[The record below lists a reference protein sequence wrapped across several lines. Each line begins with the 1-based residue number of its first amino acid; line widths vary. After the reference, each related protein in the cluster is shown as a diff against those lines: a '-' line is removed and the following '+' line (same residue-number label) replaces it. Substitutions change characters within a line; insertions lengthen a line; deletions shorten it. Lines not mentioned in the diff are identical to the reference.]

1 MAAKKGFTGAKVVEV
16 QRRLKLLSY
25 EIGDSQIDGILGPQ
39 TKEAVRKFQQDR
51 GLDASG
57 IVDEETWMEILDA
70 GYLIGERLLYLKNPQ
85 FRGDDVKTLQLWLKT
100 LGFYK
105 YKENGIF
112 CNRTHKALIEFQKN
126 MKIHVDGIFGGNT
139 MQHLKNLK
147 RIIESQK
154 SSNYP
159 SITGY
164 MKSKAATDF
173 KVIIDY
179 GENINDMANNI
190 NYFRDKIYICRS
202 IAGFCRDMLVHMGI
216 DSAITVSEDESS
228 SLFLADRIKFANRSN
243 ADILI
248 NLNLGYSE
256 DSDANGSSCFYF
268 KGAKSFSIPGK
279 IIANLIQDK
288 LTENLKTL
296 DCRVHGAN
304 YTILKETVMTSVLIE
319 PGFISNELDKQKLLN
334 TEYQM
339 GISNSILEAVAEFL
353 KE

>member
-1 MAAKKGFTGAKVVEV
+1 M
-16 QRRLKLLSY
+16 
-25 EIGDSQIDGILGPQ
+25 GPQ

-164 MKSKAATDF
+164 MKSKAATGF

-179 GENINDMANNI
+179 GENINDMASNI

-202 IAGFCRDMLVHMGI
+202 IAGFCRDMLGAH
-216 DSAITVSEDESS
+216 
-228 SLFLADRIKFANRSN
+228 
-243 ADILI
+243 
-248 NLNLGYSE
+248 GY
-256 DSDANGSSCFYF
+256 
-268 KGAKSFSIPGK
+268 
-279 IIANLIQDK
+279 
-288 LTENLKTL
+288 
-296 DCRVHGAN
+296 
-304 YTILKETVMTSVLIE
+304 
-319 PGFISNELDKQKLLN
+319 
-334 TEYQM
+334 
-339 GISNSILEAVAEFL
+339 
-353 KE
+353 